1 MIAAE
6 SSARLPGLVAVVPV
20 YNTGARVRRVVDSL
34 LATGC
39 RVIVVD
45 DGSTDGG
52 PDALKSLPIDVVRFE
67 RNRGKGHALIAG
79 FGKAMEAPKTQAVA
93 VLDADGQ
100 HDPAELPPL
109 FTEFTRQG
117 ADLMIGSR
125 DFSGG
130 SVPFRSRFG
139 NVVTVFF
146 AGLLLGRRLN
156 DTQSGYRILSRR
168 FAETVLREVP
178 GGRYETE
185 MAILALA
192 IRGGFTVASCPI
204 KTIYEPGNATSHF
217 RKGRDSWLIYRT
229 LIGAALKRRRSTTT

>member
-1 MIAAE
+1 VTTAE
-6 SSARLPGLVAVVPV
+6 NNVHLPGLVAVVPV
-20 YNTGARVRRVVDSL
+20 YNTGPRVRRVVDGL
-34 LATGC
+34 LALGC
-39 RVIVVD
+39 RVVVVD

-52 PDALKSLPIDVVRFE
+52 PDALKQLPIDIVRFDH
-67 RNRGKGHALIAG
+67 NRGKGHALVAG
-79 FGKAMEAPKTQAVA
+79 FAKALEAPSTRAVV

-100 HDPAELPPL
+100 HDPAELPGL
-109 FTEFTRQG
+109 FADFTRQN
-117 ADLMIGSR
+117 ADLLIGAR

-139 NVVTVFF
+139 NVVTVFV
-146 AGLLLGRRLN
+146 AGLLLGRRLE
-156 DTQSGYRILSRR
+156 DTQSGYRTLSRK
-168 FAETVLREVP
+168 FAEAVLREIS

-192 IRGGFTVASCPI
+192 IREGFVVTSTPI

-229 LIGAALKRRRSTTT
+229 LIGAALKRRRSTT

>member
-1 MIAAE
+1 
-6 SSARLPGLVAVVPV
+6 LPGLVAIVPV
-20 YNTGARVRRVVDSL
+20 YNTGARVRRVVDGL
-34 LATGC
+34 LATGS
-39 RVIVVD
+39 RVVVVD

-52 PDALKSLPIDVVRFE
+52 PDALAELPIDVARFD

-79 FGKAMEAPKTQAVA
+79 FKRALQDPQAQALA

-100 HDPAELPPL
+100 HDPVELPGL
-109 FTEFTRQG
+109 FAEFNGQQ
-117 ADLMIGSR
+117 ADLLIGAR
-125 DFSGG
+125 DFSNR

-139 NVVTVFF
+139 NVVTVFV
-146 AGLLLGRRLN
+146 AGALLGRRLA

-168 FAETVLREVP
+168 FAEAVVQQVP

-192 IRGGFTVASCPI
+192 IRGGFTVASSPI

-229 LIGAALKRRRSTTT
+229 LLSAALQRRGGAST